1 MTRDKND
8 VYGEVFTILSLFN
21 DELIDKIPS
30 SVLIKIGNLSLGSK
44 YNFYIDKNK
53 SLKDQNI
60 SEDSKDLLALIYY
73 NYIAS
78 EDERK
83 EFLNLWNTNEKIY
96 QEQLK
101 KENNFD
107 NLFKNNRK
115 NFSISNTPA
124 TSKVAMVEYKKE
136 TFFSKIKNFIR
147 KILN

>member
-1 MTRDKND
+1 MTRDKYD

-78 EDERK
+78 EDEKK
-83 EFLNLWNTNEKIY
+83 ELLKLWNKNEKIY
-96 QEQLK
+96 QEQFK

-107 NLFKNNRK
+107 DLFKNNRK
-115 NFSISNTPA
+115 DFSISNNLT
-124 TSKVAMVEYKKE
+124 TSKVSMIEYKKE
-136 TFFSKIKNFIR
+136 TLFSKIKNFIR
-147 KILN
+147 EILN